1 MHPSAPSR
9 RSSLRHLQPDKQQLQ
24 PFWQQQQLSVREPW
38 RRWRQHLPLWH
49 RLVPVQKR
57 LWTDLCTFCTD
68 HSISGNSRCLPAPGQ
83 RPRGARLQSQFSVT
97 ASSSITPFQR
107 SFSSLFNCS
116 GAYFRIRLIKQASA
130 LAAAASARSAAASAL
145 SAEALASALAI
156 SALRAA

>member
-9 RSSLRHLQPDKQQLQ
+9 RPSPRHLQPDKQQLQ

-38 RRWRQHLPLWH
+38 RRWRQLRPLWQ

-57 LWTDLCTFCTD
+57 LWTDLCTSCTD
-68 HSISGNSRCLPAPGQ
+68 HSISGSSRCLPAPGQ

-107 SFSSLFNCS
+107 ISSLFNCS

-145 SAEALASALAI
+145 SAEAFASALAI
-156 SALRAA
+156 SAFRAA